1 MLVPSSNEGRDVEIG
16 GTKLPLISP
25 LLKGGLTVGL
35 GMKSFGKLI
44 GPLPPT
50 MTDGLAFWLDP
61 YEFDNEAVEPSNEGE
76 KDEMRPSFV
85 IYVGLRPLGI
95 TTAS

>member
-1 MLVPSSNEGRDVEIG
+1 MLVPSSNGGRDVEIG
-16 GTKLPLISP
+16 GTKLPLIPLISP
-25 LLKGGLTVGL
+25 LLKGGLGI
-35 GMKSFGKLI
+35 KSFGKLL

-76 KDEMRPSFV
+76 KDEMRPSLEK
-85 IYVGLRPLGI
+85 YVGFRPLGI

>member
-35 GMKSFGKLI
+35 GMKLSGKLF
-44 GPLPPT
+44 GPLPLT
-50 MTDGLAFWLDP
+50 ITVGSWLDP
-61 YEFDNEAVEPSNEGE
+61 YEFSGKAV
-76 KDEMRPSFV
+76 
-85 IYVGLRPLGI
+85 
-95 TTAS
+95 